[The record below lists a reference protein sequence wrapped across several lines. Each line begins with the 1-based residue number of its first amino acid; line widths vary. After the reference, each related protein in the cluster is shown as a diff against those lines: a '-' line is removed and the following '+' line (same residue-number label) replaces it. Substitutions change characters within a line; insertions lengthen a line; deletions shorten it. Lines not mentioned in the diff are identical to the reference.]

1 MVPGDEGIQFLWAIA
16 DKNAKVMEPGG
27 CLDDIAVVVEIGADR
42 ECKRGQ
48 SGLVAEFVNGKG
60 LFQNDT
66 AQGLKVI
73 RRHTTFV
80 SQCGGEADAG
90 VWNSYRV

>member
-1 MVPGDEGIQFLWAIA
+1 
-16 DKNAKVMEPGG
+16 
-27 CLDDIAVVVEIGADR
+27 
-42 ECKRGQ
+42 
-48 SGLVAEFVNGKG
+48 VAEFVNGKG